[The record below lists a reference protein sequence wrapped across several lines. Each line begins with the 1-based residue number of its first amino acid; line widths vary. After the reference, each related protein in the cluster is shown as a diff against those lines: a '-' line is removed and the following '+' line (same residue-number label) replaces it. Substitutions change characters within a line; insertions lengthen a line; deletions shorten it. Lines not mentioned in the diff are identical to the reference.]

1 MIGKP
6 TPVVTWYHNNQ
17 PLKEGKQVS
26 TYQDLEGTCKLAI
39 NEVFPEDAGVYTCR
53 AVNPV
58 GEAVCATALVVE
70 GNPIL
75 FIYNDHDLGL
85 RMI

>member
-1 MIGKP
+1 M
-6 TPVVTWYHNNQ
+6 
-17 PLKEGKQVS
+17 
-26 TYQDLEGTCKLAI
+26 YQDVEGTCKLTI

-70 GNPIL
+70 GNTRSFFYNMSDL
-75 FIYNDHDLGL
+75 FPTICSK
-85 RMI
+85 